1 MINVNGVQPAGAPV
15 PVEPV
20 GKAISATPASPSGGV
35 SDVMEIS
42 LVAQLVA
49 KLHEMPSAGADL
61 VARVKAE
68 LAAGTYETPEKL
80 EIAIDRLLKDLWAG

>member
-1 MINVNGVQPAGAPV
+1 M
-15 PVEPV
+15 
-20 GKAISATPASPSGGV
+20 GKAISATPAGPAAGV

-49 KLHEMPSAGADL
+49 KLHEMPSASADL
-61 VARVKAE
+61 VARVKAD

-80 EIAIDRLLKDLWAG
+80 DVAIDRLMKDISAG

>member
-1 MINVNGVQPAGAPV
+1 MINVNGVHPAGAPG
-15 PVEPV
+15 PIEPV
-20 GKAISATPASPSGGV
+20 AKVISAAPASPSGGV

-49 KLHEMPSAGADL
+49 KLHEMPSTGADL

-68 LAAGTYETPEKL
+68 IAAGAYETQEKL
-80 EIAIDRLLKDLWAG
+80 DIAVDRLLKDLRAG

>member
-1 MINVNGVQPAGAPV
+1 MINISGVQPAGAPV

-20 GKAISATPASPSGGV
+20 GKAISATPASPAGGV

-49 KLHEMPSAGADL
+49 KLHEMPSASADL

-68 LAAGTYETPEKL
+68 ISAGTYETQEKMDV
-80 EIAIDRLLKDLWAG
+80 AVDRLLKDLSAG

>member
-1 MINVNGVQPAGAPV
+1 MINVSGVQAVGAPG

-20 GKAISATPASPSGGV
+20 GKAIAAAPAGPAGGV

-49 KLHEMPSAGADL
+49 KLHEMPATGAEL

-68 LAAGTYETPEKL
+68 IAAGTYETQEKMD
-80 EIAIDRLLKDLWAG
+80 IAVDRLLKDLSAG